1 MSNAT
6 VSPEH
11 ELLAQVAQ
19 ARHELR
25 TPVNALMGYCEM
37 LLEDAGS
44 LPYPRFQGGLQEIQI
59 IGRRLND
66 SINELLTPSPLESS
80 PPDLAALASLVRR
93 ELRPHGEQLL
103 RVGGLLLSEAQTVPL
118 SAFLTDLDRIL
129 AAAYRFLSVL
139 NECLLGGGKGRRAI
153 ADSLLAAESGP
164 LPSEQENA
172 IMAESAEML
181 ENCRGHVL
189 IVDDNPFNRDI
200 LARGLLAQRRHFAL
214 AGHGKQA
221 LDMLASKAFDLVLLD
236 ILMPEMDGFEV
247 LSRMRTDPDLC
258 HTPVIVISAPDQ
270 LDNVVRCLEL
280 GACDYLPKPF
290 DPVLLR
296 SKVEAAMELKRLR
309 ELERGVSDLA
319 EAAKKKGD
327 ADAAATLQELS
338 SRSDTLG
345 DLARLLS

>member
-6 VSPEH
+6 LSPEH

-44 LPYPRFQGGLQEIQI
+44 LPYPRFQAGLQEIQI

-66 SINELLTPSPLESS
+66 AINELLTPSPLDSS
-80 PPDLAALASLVRR
+80 PPDLAALASLARR
-93 ELRPHGEQLL
+93 ELRPHGEQIL
-103 RVGGLLLSEAQTVPL
+103 RVGGSLLSEAQTVPL

-139 NECLLGGGKGRRAI
+139 NESLLGRVKGRPSV
-153 ADSLLAAESGP
+153 ADSLHAAESGP

-172 IMAESAEML
+172 ILAESAEML
-181 ENCRGHVL
+181 QECRGHVL

-200 LARGLLAQRRHFAL
+200 LARGLLAQRHHFAL

-296 SKVEAAMELKRLR
+296 SKVESSLELKRLR
-309 ELERGVSDLA
+309 ELERGVSELA
-319 EAAKKKGD
+319 EAVKKKGD
-327 ADAAATLQELS
+327 AESSATLKDFS
-338 SRSDTLG
+338 SRSDSLG
-345 DLARLLS
+345 ELARLLS